1 MGSRLLLCA
10 LGVLLSCPAQC
21 LESDEEGLSC
31 SSITCSEDE
40 VCEMSGDYPSCVPK
54 SGEGSLSCSSI
65 TCKANEVCEMKGGSP
80 SCVPKPVEVKPVPHH
95 VGWPGREFFL
105 SFMQNYLPNYDAP
118 RFQLYITAV
127 QPNARVTVQVPS
139 LKFKEEHTIN
149 AGNGATF
156 SLPTT
161 VEIYGS
167 VKSPNTVHI
176 EASADVTVTA
186 LSYKQYTADTA
197 VIFPVTDWGTEYF
210 IFTPTGTPQ
219 GSFKE
224 FSVTNGKESNKVEI
238 FPQGSIS
245 FQGRVYDSGSQ
256 MVIDLQPYESVQL
269 QSPHDL
275 SGTRVTSQ
283 RPVAV
288 FTGHTCTWQF
298 SKCNFVF
305 EQLLPVSGWGSSF
318 IVPPLS
324 IQTKY
329 DSVFLQASQPTKVTV
344 QYPSRQDVL
353 SLTGGQFKELQYH
366 SPETLSI
373 QADQGIQVL
382 LFFNG
387 VTLNLDKY
395 YDSFLMTILSTDR
408 YCSSYSIEA
417 LQDFEN
423 QILIVAQTSAIAE
436 LRIDGVN
443 LPATV
448 QWKKVTGTDF
458 SWAEM
463 PVKYTPDRNRHTV
476 SSSGSSFALYTIGFS
491 HMNGYGSP
499 AQCLQPV
506 EGPLSCSSIT
516 CNANEVCE
524 MKGGS
529 PSCVPKPVKRK
540 PVPHH
545 VGWPGREFFLSFM
558 QNYLPNYDAP
568 RFQLYITAVQPNSRV
583 TVQVPSLKFK
593 EEQTI
598 NAGNGATFSLPTTV
612 EIYGSVKSPN
622 TVHIEASADVTVTA
636 LSYKQYTADTAVIFP
651 VTDWGTEYFIFT
663 PTGTPQ
669 GSFKEFSV
677 TNGKESNKVE
687 IFPQG
692 SISFQGRVYDS
703 GSQMVIDLQPY
714 ESVQLQ
720 SPHDLSGTRVTS
732 QRPVAVFTGHTC
744 TWQFSKCNFVFEQ
757 LLPVSGWGS
766 SFIVPPLS
774 IQTKYDS
781 VFLQA
786 SQPTKVTVQYPSR
799 QDVLSLTG
807 GQFKELQYHSP
818 ETLSIQADQGIQ
830 VLLFFNG
837 VTLNLDKYYD
847 SFLMTIL
854 STDRYCSSYSIEAL
868 QDFENQ
874 ILIVA
879 QTSAIAELRIDGVN
893 LPATVQWKKV
903 TGTDFS
909 WAEMPVKYTPDRNR
923 HTVSSSGSSFA
934 LYTIGFSHMNGYGSP
949 AQCLQPVEGP
959 LSCSSITCNANEVC
973 EMKGG
978 SPSCVPKPVKRK
990 PVPHHVGWP
999 GREFFLSFMQNYL
1012 PNYDAPRFQLYITAV
1027 QPNSRVTVQVPSL
1040 KFKEEQTINA
1050 GNGATFSLPTTVE
1063 IYGSVKSPNTV
1074 HIEASADVTVTALSY
1089 KQYTADTAVIFP
1101 VTDWGTE
1108 YFIFTP
1114 TGTPQGSF
1122 KEFSVTNGKESNKV
1136 EIFPQGSISF
1146 QGRVYDSGSQMVID
1160 LQPYESVQ
1168 LQSPHDLSGTRVT
1181 SQRPVAVFTGHSCTW
1196 QFSKCNFVFEQLLP
1210 VSGWGSSFIV
1220 PPLSIQTK
1228 YDSVF
1233 LQASQPTKVTVQYPS
1248 RQDVLSLTGGQFK
1261 ELQYHSPETLS
1272 IQADQGIQVLLFFNG
1287 VTLNLDKYYDPFLM
1301 TILSTDRYCSSYSIE
1316 ALQDFENQI
1325 LIVAQTSVIAELRID
1340 GVNLPATVQW
1350 KKVTGTDFSW
1360 AEMPVKYTP
1369 DRNRHTVSSSGSSFA
1384 LYTIGFSHMNG
1395 YGSPAHCLQPVEGPL
1410 SCSSITCNANEVCE
1424 MKGGSPSCVPKPVKR
1439 KPVPHHVGWPGREFF
1454 LSFMQNYLPNYDAP
1468 RFQLYITAVQPNA
1481 RVTVQ
1486 VPSLKFKEEHTI
1498 NAGNGATFSLPTTVE
1513 IYGSVKSPNTVHI
1526 EASADV
1532 TVTALSYKQYTADT
1546 AVIFPVTDWGTEY
1559 FIFTPTGTPQGS
1571 FKEFSVTNGKESNKV
1586 EIFPQGSISF
1596 QGRVYGS
1603 GSQMVIDLQ
1612 PYESVQLQSPHD
1624 LSGTRVTSQRPVAV
1638 FTGHT
1643 CTWQF
1648 SKCNFVFEQLLPV
1661 SGWGSSF
1668 IVPPLSIQTKYDSV
1682 FLQASQ
1688 PTKVTVQYPSRQDV
1702 LSLTGG
1708 QFKELQYHS
1717 PETLSIQ
1724 ADQDIQVLLFFN
1736 GVTLNLDKYY
1746 DPFLM
1751 TILSTDRYCSSY
1763 SIEALQDFE
1772 NQILIVAQTS
1782 AIAELRIDGVNLP
1795 ATVQWKKVTGT
1806 DFSWA
1811 EMPVKYTP
1819 DRNRHTVSSSGSSFA
1834 LYTIGFSHMN
1844 GYGSPAQCLQPVEG
1858 PLSCSSITCNANEV
1872 CEMKGGSP
1880 SCVPKP
1886 VKRKPVP
1893 HHVGWPGREFFL
1905 SFMQNYL
1912 PNYDAPRFQLYI
1924 TAVQPNARVTV
1935 QVPSLKFKEEHT
1947 INAGNGATFSL
1958 PTTVE
1963 IYGSVKSPN
1972 TVHIEA
1978 SADVTVT
1985 ALSYKQYTADTAVI
1999 FPVTDWGTEYFI
2011 FTPTGT
2017 PQGFFK
2023 EFSVTNGKESNK
2035 VEIFPRASISFQG
2048 RVYDSGSQMVI
2059 DLQPYESVQLQ
2070 SPHDLS
2076 GTRVTSQ
2083 RPVAVFTGH
2092 SCTWQFSKCNFVFE
2106 QLLPVSG
2113 WGSSFIVPP
2122 LSIQTKYDSVFL
2134 QASQP
2139 TKVTVQYP
2147 SRQDVLSLTG
2157 GQFKELQY
2165 HSPETLSIQ
2174 ADQGIQVLLFFNGVT
2189 LNLDKYYDPFL
2200 MTILSTDRYCSSY
2213 SIEALQDFE
2222 NQILIVAQTSAIAEL
2237 RIDGVNLPATVQW
2250 KKVTGTDFS
2259 WAEMP
2264 VKYTPDRNRHTVSS
2278 SGSSFALYTIGFS
2291 HMNGYGSPAHCLQPV
2306 EGPLS
2311 CSSIT
2316 CNANEVCE
2324 MKGGSPS
2331 CVPKP
2336 VKRKPVPHHVGWPGR
2351 EFFLSFMQNY
2361 LPNYDAPRFQLYITA
2376 VQPNAR
2382 VTVQVPSLKFKE
2394 EHTINAGNGATF
2406 SLPTTVEIYG
2416 SVKSPNT
2423 VHIEA
2428 SADVTVTALSYK
2440 QYTADTAVIFPV
2452 TDWGTEYFIFTP
2464 TGTPQGSFKEF
2475 SVTNGKES
2483 NKVEIFPQGSISF
2496 QGRVYGSGSQM
2507 VIDLQPYESVQLQSP
2522 HDLSGTRVTS
2532 QRPVAVFTGHTCTWQ
2547 FSKCNFVFE
2556 QLLPVSGW
2564 GSSFIVPPLSI
2575 QTKYDSVFLQ
2585 ASQPTKVTVQYPSR
2599 QDVLSLT
2606 GGQFKELQYHSPE
2619 TLSIQADQD
2628 IQVLLFFNGVT
2639 LNKDKYYDPFLM
2651 TILSTDRY
2659 CSSYSIEALQ
2669 DFENQI
2675 LIVAQTS
2682 AIAELRI
2689 DGVNLPA
2696 TVQWKKVTGT
2706 DFSWAEMLVKYTPDR
2721 NRHTVSSSGSSFA
2734 LYTIGFSHMNG
2745 YGSPAQC
2752 LQPVEGPLSCSS
2764 ITCNANE
2771 VCEMKGGS
2779 PSCVPKPVKR
2789 KRGTCWAVGDPH
2801 YRTFDGRYY
2810 DFMGTCTYVIA
2821 KKRGTDGQLPDFEV
2835 LAQNENRESLR
2846 VSYVGLVTVKV
2857 YGFTITVVRSE
2868 TGRVRIDNTL
2878 WSLPVALNNNK
2889 LMMFQ
2894 SGRSVV
2900 IEADFGLNVRYDY
2913 NNFLVVT
2920 LSDSYAGKTC
2930 GLCGNFNGNPK
2941 DDFTT
2946 PSGTQ
2951 ADGLVAFAS
2960 SWKVPGLIEDA
2971 LCRDDC
2977 VGGCE
2982 RCENSLMN
2990 IWAGD
2995 SFCGLITLTINGP
3008 FSKCHAA
3015 IDPQAYLENCKYDVC
3030 MGGGLRHFLCKA
3042 LEAYTEACQL
3052 AEIQIEDWR
3061 TIAQCPPKCP
3071 ANSHYELCGSSC
3083 PATCSDPTAPSKCK
3097 RPCVETCT
3105 CNAGFLLSGNQCVPD
3120 TQCGCTHEGR
3130 YVPAGESFWADQGC
3144 QRWCK
3149 CVAGSRRVECQDKT
3163 CGAGQQCQVVEGI
3176 RKCKAASHS
3185 TCQATGDPHYKT
3197 FDKQKFDF
3205 QGTCVY
3211 QLVALC
3217 SKNKELVPFE
3227 VLVQNDHRGSKVV
3240 SYTKLVEIKVY
3251 SLSIVI
3257 TKTYKG
3263 RILVNDEL
3271 LNLPVSLA
3279 EGRVSVYLS
3288 GMFAVVTTDFG
3299 LKLSFNWES
3308 AAFVT
3313 LPSTYMEAVC
3323 GLCGNYNGKPQ
3334 DDLIPKNGDKP
3345 VSPADFGDS
3354 WQVAEI
3360 PGCVRGCEGVCPSCD
3375 TRKKAQYETGD
3386 FCGILTD
3393 PKGPFRDCHAKVDP
3407 AGFFEDCVYD
3417 VCMYNGKKDVLC
3429 QAITAYTSACQTAG
3443 ATVYS
3448 WRTSQ
3453 FCAVKCPANSHYD
3466 ICATACP
3473 ATCQSLGPPQGC
3485 RGQCKEGCSCD
3496 EGSILSGDTCVPFSQ
3511 CGCYENGKTYT
3522 VGQAVV
3528 DKDCSSKCVCQASG
3542 LMKCEKLSCA
3552 SGEECGL
3559 RDGVRGCHVKQGRC
3573 KINQVGLLTSF
3584 DGMSGAIEAQGAFDI
3599 ASLCDE
3605 STKLWFRVVVD
3616 VRVCSEGASPTVASV
3631 YVFFKQTIVTVNSQ
3645 QETWVNGR
3653 KVSLPSKV
3661 MDELSVQISGNTVI
3675 IDIASVVRVT
3685 YSVSQEVTVIVD
3697 SSLSGKMCGA
3707 CGNYNNNSKDD
3718 MTTADG
3724 KIATDVSVVIGSWS
3738 AGDFSRCGL

>member
-80 SCVPKPVEVKPVPHH
+80 SCVPKPVEVKPVEGPLSCSSITCKANEVCEMKGGSPSCVPKPVEVKPEGPLSCSSITCKANEVCEMKGGSPSCVPKPVEVKPVEGPLSCSSITCKANEVCEMKGGSPSCVPKPVKRKPVPHH

-176 EASADVTVTA
+176 KASADVTVTA
-186 LSYKQYTADTA
+186 LSYKQDTADTA

-238 FPQGSIS
+238 FPRASIS
-245 FQGRVYDSGSQ
+245 FQGRVYGSGSQMVIDLQPYESVQLQSPHDLSGTRVTSQRPVAVFTGHSCTWQFSKCNFVFEQLLPVSGWGSSFIVPPLSIQTKYDSVFLQASQPTKVTVQYPSRQDVLSLTGGQFKELQYHSPETLSIQADQGIQVLLFFNGVTLNKDKYYDSFLMTILSTDRYCSSYSIEALRDFENQILIVAQTSAIAELRIDGVNLPATVQWKKVTGTDFSWAEMPVKYTPDRNRHTVSSSGSSFALYTIGFSHMNGYGSPAQCLQPVEGPLSCSSITCNANEVCEMKGGSPSCVPKPVKRKPVEGPLSCSSITCKANEVCEMKGGSPSCVPKPVEVKPEGPLSCSSITCKANEVCEMKGGSPSCVPKPVEVKPVEGPLSCSSITCKANEVCEMKGGSPSCVPKPVKRKPVPHHVGWPGREFFLSFMQNYLPNYDAPRFQLYITAVQPNARVTVQVPSLKFKEEHTINAGNGATFSLPTTVEIYGSVKSPNTVHIKASADVTVTALSYKQDTADTAVIFPVTDWGTEYFIFTPTGTPQGSFKEFSVTNGKESNKVEIFPRASISFQGRVYGSGSQ

-387 VTLNLDKY
+387 VTLNKDKY

-417 LQDFEN
+417 LRDFEN

-463 PVKYTPDRNRHTV
+463 PVKYTPDRNRHIV
-476 SSSGSSFALYTIGFS
+476 SSSGSSFALYTFGFIQR
-491 HMNGYGSP
+491 NAYGSP

-516 CNANEVCE
+516 CNANEMCE

-568 RFQLYITAVQPNSRV
+568 RFQLYITAVQPNAGV

-593 EEQTI
+593 EEKTI

-622 TVHIEASADVTVTA
+622 TVHIKASADVTVTA
-636 LSYKQYTADTAVIFP
+636 LSYKQDTADTAVIFP

-687 IFPQG
+687 IFPRA
-692 SISFQGRVYDS
+692 SISFQGRVYGS

-837 VTLNLDKYYD
+837 VTLNKDKYYD

-868 QDFENQ
+868 RDFENQ

-923 HTVSSSGSSFA
+923 HIVSSSGSSFA
-934 LYTIGFSHMNGYGSP
+934 LYTFGFIQRNAYGSP

-959 LSCSSITCNANEVC
+959 LSCSSITCNANEMCEMKGGSPSCVPKPVKRKPVEGPLSCSSITCNANEMC

-1027 QPNSRVTVQVPSL
+1027 QPNAGVTVQVPSL
-1040 KFKEEQTINA
+1040 KFKEEKTINA

-1089 KQYTADTAVIFP
+1089 KQDTADTAVIFP

-1136 EIFPQGSISF
+1136 EIFPRASISF
-1146 QGRVYDSGSQMVID
+1146 QGRVYGSGSQMVID

-1287 VTLNLDKYYDPFLM
+1287 VTLNKDKYYD
-1301 TILSTDRYCSSYSIE
+1301 S
-1316 ALQDFENQI
+1316 
-1325 LIVAQTSVIAELRID
+1325 
-1340 GVNLPATVQW
+1340 
-1350 KKVTGTDFSW
+1350 
-1360 AEMPVKYTP
+1360 
-1369 DRNRHTVSSSGSSFA
+1369 
-1384 LYTIGFSHMNG
+1384 
-1395 YGSPAHCLQPVEGPL
+1395 
-1410 SCSSITCNANEVCE
+1410 
-1424 MKGGSPSCVPKPVKR
+1424 
-1439 KPVPHHVGWPGREFF
+1439 
-1454 LSFMQNYLPNYDAP
+1454 
-1468 RFQLYITAVQPNA
+1468 
-1481 RVTVQ
+1481 
-1486 VPSLKFKEEHTI
+1486 
-1498 NAGNGATFSLPTTVE
+1498 
-1513 IYGSVKSPNTVHI
+1513 
-1526 EASADV
+1526 
-1532 TVTALSYKQYTADT
+1532 
-1546 AVIFPVTDWGTEY
+1546 
-1559 FIFTPTGTPQGS
+1559 
-1571 FKEFSVTNGKESNKV
+1571 
-1586 EIFPQGSISF
+1586 
-1596 QGRVYGS
+1596 
-1603 GSQMVIDLQ
+1603 
-1612 PYESVQLQSPHD
+1612 
-1624 LSGTRVTSQRPVAV
+1624 
-1638 FTGHT
+1638 
-1643 CTWQF
+1643 
-1648 SKCNFVFEQLLPV
+1648 
-1661 SGWGSSF
+1661 
-1668 IVPPLSIQTKYDSV
+1668 
-1682 FLQASQ
+1682 
-1688 PTKVTVQYPSRQDV
+1688 
-1702 LSLTGG
+1702 
-1708 QFKELQYHS
+1708 
-1717 PETLSIQ
+1717 
-1724 ADQDIQVLLFFN
+1724 
-1736 GVTLNLDKYY
+1736 
-1746 DPFLM
+1746 FLM

-1819 DRNRHTVSSSGSSFA
+1819 DRNRHIVSSSGSSFA
-1834 LYTIGFSHMN
+1834 LYTIGFIQRN
-1844 GYGSPAQCLQPVEG
+1844 AYGSPAQCLQPVEG
-1858 PLSCSSITCNANEV
+1858 PLSCSSITCNANE
-1872 CEMKGGSP
+1872 M
-1880 SCVPKP
+1880 
-1886 VKRKPVP
+1886 
-1893 HHVGWPGREFFL
+1893 
-1905 SFMQNYL
+1905 
-1912 PNYDAPRFQLYI
+1912 
-1924 TAVQPNARVTV
+1924 
-1935 QVPSLKFKEEHT
+1935 
-1947 INAGNGATFSL
+1947 
-1958 PTTVE
+1958 
-1963 IYGSVKSPN
+1963 
-1972 TVHIEA
+1972 
-1978 SADVTVT
+1978 
-1985 ALSYKQYTADTAVI
+1985 
-1999 FPVTDWGTEYFI
+1999 
-2011 FTPTGT
+2011 
-2017 PQGFFK
+2017 
-2023 EFSVTNGKESNK
+2023 
-2035 VEIFPRASISFQG
+2035 
-2048 RVYDSGSQMVI
+2048 
-2059 DLQPYESVQLQ
+2059 
-2070 SPHDLS
+2070 
-2076 GTRVTSQ
+2076 
-2083 RPVAVFTGH
+2083 
-2092 SCTWQFSKCNFVFE
+2092 
-2106 QLLPVSG
+2106 
-2113 WGSSFIVPP
+2113 
-2122 LSIQTKYDSVFL
+2122 
-2134 QASQP
+2134 
-2139 TKVTVQYP
+2139 
-2147 SRQDVLSLTG
+2147 
-2157 GQFKELQY
+2157 
-2165 HSPETLSIQ
+2165 
-2174 ADQGIQVLLFFNGVT
+2174 
-2189 LNLDKYYDPFL
+2189 
-2200 MTILSTDRYCSSY
+2200 
-2213 SIEALQDFE
+2213 
-2222 NQILIVAQTSAIAEL
+2222 
-2237 RIDGVNLPATVQW
+2237 
-2250 KKVTGTDFS
+2250 
-2259 WAEMP
+2259 
-2264 VKYTPDRNRHTVSS
+2264 
-2278 SGSSFALYTIGFS
+2278 
-2291 HMNGYGSPAHCLQPV
+2291 
-2306 EGPLS
+2306 
-2311 CSSIT
+2311 
-2316 CNANEVCE
+2316 
-2324 MKGGSPS
+2324 
-2331 CVPKP
+2331 
-2336 VKRKPVPHHVGWPGR
+2336 
-2351 EFFLSFMQNY
+2351 
-2361 LPNYDAPRFQLYITA
+2361 
-2376 VQPNAR
+2376 
-2382 VTVQVPSLKFKE
+2382 
-2394 EHTINAGNGATF
+2394 
-2406 SLPTTVEIYG
+2406 
-2416 SVKSPNT
+2416 
-2423 VHIEA
+2423 
-2428 SADVTVTALSYK
+2428 
-2440 QYTADTAVIFPV
+2440 
-2452 TDWGTEYFIFTP
+2452 
-2464 TGTPQGSFKEF
+2464 
-2475 SVTNGKES
+2475 
-2483 NKVEIFPQGSISF
+2483 
-2496 QGRVYGSGSQM
+2496 
-2507 VIDLQPYESVQLQSP
+2507 
-2522 HDLSGTRVTS
+2522 
-2532 QRPVAVFTGHTCTWQ
+2532 
-2547 FSKCNFVFE
+2547 
-2556 QLLPVSGW
+2556 
-2564 GSSFIVPPLSI
+2564 
-2575 QTKYDSVFLQ
+2575 
-2585 ASQPTKVTVQYPSR
+2585 
-2599 QDVLSLT
+2599 
-2606 GGQFKELQYHSPE
+2606 
-2619 TLSIQADQD
+2619 
-2628 IQVLLFFNGVT
+2628 
-2639 LNKDKYYDPFLM
+2639 
-2651 TILSTDRY
+2651 
-2659 CSSYSIEALQ
+2659 
-2669 DFENQI
+2669 
-2675 LIVAQTS
+2675 
-2682 AIAELRI
+2682 
-2689 DGVNLPA
+2689 
-2696 TVQWKKVTGT
+2696 
-2706 DFSWAEMLVKYTPDR
+2706 
-2721 NRHTVSSSGSSFA
+2721 
-2734 LYTIGFSHMNG
+2734 
-2745 YGSPAQC
+2745 
-2752 LQPVEGPLSCSS
+2752 
-2764 ITCNANE
+2764 
-2771 VCEMKGGS
+2771 CEMKGGS

-2821 KKRGTDGQLPDFEV
+2821 KNCGTDSQLPDFEV

-2857 YGFTITVVRSE
+2857 YGVTITVVRSE

-2913 NNFLVVT
+2913 ENFLVVS
-2920 LSDSYAGKTC
+2920 LSDSYVGKTC

-3149 CVAGSRRVECQDKT
+3149 CVADSRRVECQDKT

-3176 RKCKAASHS
+3176 RKCKAVSHS

-3288 GMFAVVTTDFG
+3288 GMFAVVTTEFG

-3323 GLCGNYNGKPQ
+3323 GLCGNYDGKPQ

-3631 YVFFKQTIVTVNSQ
+3631 YVFFKESFVTVNSQ

-3675 IDIASVVRVT
+3675 IERASVVRVT